1 MNKLFKKWHS
11 QKKYVKFVD
20 FLNTLTDEEIRRLQN
35 DRTDNSTDTTNQ
47 YDNSVSSST
56 LRERNIG
63 ESVDN
68 VTDV

>member
-1 MNKLFKKWHS
+1 MNKLIKKWHS

-20 FLNTLTDEEIRRLQN
+20 FLNTLTNEEIRRLQN
-35 DRTDNSTDTTNQ
+35 DRTTDSNNTTNQ